1 VQAFTHGLKRALSR
15 VSGTKIVNYFRW
27 NKKKRINMPNNQP
40 DYIERTILQLRR
52 EYGKD
57 ELVAALIKQISER
70 EIEIGKLK
78 AELDE
83 ANDKVDKIKA
93 RIIMERKKKID
104 IAAEK
109 EIKKDELY
117 VKLEKKYL
125 AKIEENNALRKR
137 NTHLLKNNNDLIC
150 AYSTLNRKLTEL
162 KKLK

>member
-1 VQAFTHGLKRALSR
+1 MTD
-15 VSGTKIVNYFRW
+15 N
-27 NKKKRINMPNNQP
+27 P

-57 ELVAALIKQISER
+57 ELVAALIKQVSER

-78 AELDE
+78 AEIDE
-83 ANDKVDKIKA
+83 ANDKVEKIRA
-93 RIIMERKKKID
+93 RLISERKKKID

-137 NTHLLKNNNDLIC
+137 NVELFKTNKDIIS
-150 AYSTLNRKLTEL
+150 AYNTLDRKLTEL
-162 KKLK
+162 KKLKQPQND

>member
-1 VQAFTHGLKRALSR
+1 
-15 VSGTKIVNYFRW
+15 
-27 NKKKRINMPNNQP
+27 MPNNQP

>member
-1 VQAFTHGLKRALSR
+1 MTDK
-15 VSGTKIVNYFRW
+15 
-27 NKKKRINMPNNQP
+27 P

-70 EIEIGKLK
+70 EIEIEKLK
-78 AELDE
+78 AEIDE
-83 ANDKVDKIKA
+83 ANDKVEKIRA
-93 RIIMERKKKID
+93 RLISERKKKID
-104 IAAEK
+104 VSAEK

-137 NTHLLKNNNDLIC
+137 NVELFKTNKDIIS
-150 AYSTLNRKLTEL
+150 AYNTLDRKLTEL
-162 KKLK
+162 KKLKQQP

>member
-1 VQAFTHGLKRALSR
+1 M
-15 VSGTKIVNYFRW
+15 VN
-27 NKKKRINMPNNQP
+27 NP

-57 ELVAALIKQISER
+57 ELVAALIKQVSER

-78 AELDE
+78 AEIDE
-83 ANDKVDKIKA
+83 ANDKVEKA
-93 RIIMERKKKID
+93 KSRVIAERKKKID
-104 IAAEK
+104 VSAER

-137 NTHLLKNNNDLIC
+137 NVELLKTNKDIIC
-150 AYSTLNRKLTEL
+150 SYNTLDRKLTEL
-162 KKLK
+162 KKLKQPQND

>member
-1 VQAFTHGLKRALSR
+1 MTDK
-15 VSGTKIVNYFRW
+15 
-27 NKKKRINMPNNQP
+27 P

-78 AELDE
+78 AEIDE
-83 ANDKVDKIKA
+83 ANDKVEKIRA
-93 RIIMERKKKID
+93 RLISERKKKID
-104 IAAEK
+104 VSAEK

-137 NTHLLKNNNDLIC
+137 NVELFKTNKDIIS
-150 AYSTLNRKLTEL
+150 AYNTLDRKLTEL
-162 KKLK
+162 KKLKQPQND

>member
-1 VQAFTHGLKRALSR
+1 MTDK
-15 VSGTKIVNYFRW
+15 
-27 NKKKRINMPNNQP
+27 P

-57 ELVAALIKQISER
+57 ELVAALIKQVSER

-78 AELDE
+78 AEIDE
-83 ANDKVDKIKA
+83 ANDKVEKI
-93 RIIMERKKKID
+93 RSRLISERKKKID
-104 IAAEK
+104 VSAEK

-137 NTHLLKNNNDLIC
+137 NVELFKTNKDIIS
-150 AYSTLNRKLTEL
+150 AYNTLDRKLTEL
-162 KKLK
+162 KKLKQHQND

>member
-1 VQAFTHGLKRALSR
+1 MTDK
-15 VSGTKIVNYFRW
+15 
-27 NKKKRINMPNNQP
+27 P

-78 AELDE
+78 AEIDE
-83 ANDKVDKIKA
+83 ANDKVEKI
-93 RIIMERKKKID
+93 RSRLISERKKKID
-104 IAAEK
+104 VSAEK

-137 NTHLLKNNNDLIC
+137 NVELFKTNKDIIS
-150 AYSTLNRKLTEL
+150 AYNTLDRKLTEL
-162 KKLK
+162 KKLKQQP